1 MDMADILNSKLFL
14 GQEFLTW
21 LWYLCEEQG
30 SVILEDGREVSLFMD
45 ELLVLGPAQGQDG
58 NRVTVRGKEASLVE
72 AKEGLKTGKL
82 VEKMRLGMILG
93 TDEFFFTIAASDLTI
108 SSLKTPPSPPG
119 EASQDMDGQ
128 RLERIYLIDQVV
140 SVIDELFGFFLSARL
155 EDENGGELW
164 QGVIAWANSKEPGSK
179 TDPAA

>member
-1 MDMADILNSKLFL
+1 
-14 GQEFLTW
+14 
-21 LWYLCEEQG
+21 
-30 SVILEDGREVSLFMD
+30 
-45 ELLVLGPAQGQDG
+45 
-58 NRVTVRGKEASLVE
+58 
-72 AKEGLKTGKL
+72 
-82 VEKMRLGMILG
+82 
-93 TDEFFFTIAASDLTI
+93 
-108 SSLKTPPSPPG
+108 
-119 EASQDMDGQ
+119 MDGQ